1 MIDNY
6 ITLNGKRYVDVET
19 LHQVQKERD
28 QYNRELAHYRKL
40 YLDQVAQIFDLNRQ
54 VEYSK
59 RALRRTK
66 KRESI
71 CPPLSLVFKQIE
83 ECGKPGDSTPSRF

>member
-6 ITLNGKRYVDVET
+6 ITLNGKRYVDAET

-40 YLDQVAQIFDLNRQ
+40 YLDQVAQIFDL
-54 VEYSK
+54 
-59 RALRRTK
+59 
-66 KRESI
+66 
-71 CPPLSLVFKQIE
+71 KQA
-83 ECGKPGDSTPSRF
+83 G